1 MSDLICPLCPDP
13 STCRAYPLCWQRL
26 RAGRDVA
33 HWTKI
38 HNDLCGITTP
48 TPAPTYP
55 PIATQLSNAVG
66 AAGRAIAAVV
76 SGEKVVVSTEEQ
88 ERRLAVCHGC
98 DRFDAK
104 QDRCSAC
111 GCFSRWKSILAT
123 EVCPLSKW

>member
-1 MSDLICPLCPDP
+1 MSEPTCPLCPDP
-13 STCRAYPLCWQRL
+13 SQCKAYPALIERL
-26 RAGRDVA
+26 HRNPAKWRAVHDQ
-33 HWTKI
+33 I
-38 HNDLCGITTP
+38 NGIATP

-55 PIATQLSNAVG
+55 PIATQIGNAVG
-66 AAGRAIAAVV
+66 AAGRAIAAVA